1 MIAVEKAEPD
11 NQIPITRMCELL
23 GVSRSGYHAWVA
35 RQGADPGPRARRRAE
50 LAVKVVAAHTASDGT
65 YGAPRV
71 LAELRA
77 GGEQVSRKTVARIMA
92 DNAIHGISPR
102 TFTPLTTIS
111 DGRPCQLPDLVE
123 RRFDTGVLNRVWT
136 SDITYLS
143 TGEGWLYLCAV
154 RDGYSRRVLGYAFSD
169 SLHTDLVEDAMRK
182 AVTFRHG
189 DTRGVVFHADRGCQ
203 YTSAQLARA
212 AKRFELR
219 LSVGRTG
226 VCFDNS
232 QQESFWST
240 LKTEFYHRHRFAT
253 RQAAM
258 VAVASWIEIV
268 YNRRRRHSALNY
280 LSPIDFENN
289 MTHGRK
295 AA

>member
-1 MIAVEKAEPD
+1 
-11 NQIPITRMCELL
+11 
-23 GVSRSGYHAWVA
+23 
-35 RQGADPGPRARRRAE
+35 
-50 LAVKVVAAHTASDGT
+50 
-65 YGAPRV
+65 
-71 LAELRA
+71 
-77 GGEQVSRKTVARIMA
+77 
-92 DNAIHGISPR
+92 
-102 TFTPLTTIS
+102 
-111 DGRPCQLPDLVE
+111 
-123 RRFDTGVLNRVWT
+123 
-136 SDITYLS
+136 
-143 TGEGWLYLCAV
+143 
-154 RDGYSRRVLGYAFSD
+154 
-169 SLHTDLVEDAMRK
+169 MRK

-240 LKTEFYHRHRFAT
+240 LKTEFYHRHHFGT

-258 VAVASWIEIV
+258 IAVASWIEII
-268 YNRRRRHSALNY
+268 YNRRRRHSALDY
-280 LSPIDFENN
+280 LSPVDFENT
-289 MTHGRK
+289 MTRGLK